1 MQELERFDGTR
12 ITLARHNSDT
22 GIAPLSMFVA
32 VEPLPSIVRSVL
44 SAADAAASA
53 HYTAPPQGQ
62 PWPERVAA
70 GTAALQ
76 SRTRSIAHTAL
87 RNGAPRTIT
96 TRAQFWEHHGVTLA
110 AHFLLPRRSSK
121 KL

>member
-12 ITLARHNSDT
+12 ITLAQHNSDT

-32 VEPLPSIVRSVL
+32 AEPLPNIVRSVL
-44 SAADAAASA
+44 AAADAAASA

-87 RNGAPRTIT
+87 RNGAPRVIT
-96 TRAQFWEHHGVTLA
+96 SKGEFWKHHGA
-110 AHFLLPRRSSK
+110 AIAARFLQPMR
-121 KL
+121 

>member
-1 MQELERFDGTR
+1 
-12 ITLARHNSDT
+12 
-22 GIAPLSMFVA
+22 MFVA
-32 VEPLPSIVRSVL
+32 AEPLPDIVRSVL

-53 HYTAPPQGQ
+53 HYTAPPRGQ

-87 RNGAPRTIT
+87 RNGAPRVIT
-96 TRAQFWEHHGVTLA
+96 TNRNQFWQHHGAALA
-110 AHFLLPRRSSK
+110 ARFLLPRRPSK